1 MMASGYDTS
10 AVLGAPDVETIRGYL
25 LNIQEAESDV
35 GGYLDKKQR
44 NYETRHALWN
54 GQDPSG
60 RKKSQALG
68 RQAFPLG
75 RRLGCPRA
83 PG

>member
-60 RKKSQALG
+60 RKSRK
-68 RQAFPLG
+68 PLDVKHFHG
-75 RRLGCPRA
+75 KMHRTPV
-83 PG
+83 